1 MNKIFRIIWNHAQQ
15 NWVVTSELAS
25 RQGKSNSL
33 VDSSIQP
40 TKSSKNFFLNLISL
54 SVLMSLPLAANAY
67 VAIGGTAQYS
77 GIAQEN
83 AGSSIVNGT
92 SREQQAFAGNKI
104 GDRALNYYNP
114 GSKSYDDP
122 DSEGSSKNYSGALS
136 GATGIAIGAMAD
148 ARATGQSTYKEGE
161 SSGIAIGDYSKA
173 IGALSFALG
182 GYSIASDTGATAIGT
197 ASRASGFNSLAMMRQ
212 SAATNDYAMAIG
224 NVSWAA
230 GKGSLAMGQSSQAA
244 GDRAIA
250 IGSANVGDSE
260 TTGPRVTNYD
270 ANTNTQALGDRSIAF
285 GAKARTAQTAD
296 DAVALGSEANALS
309 RADMAMG
316 LGAVAN
322 GTTTT
327 NNTAAMTNAN
337 VYAERASAAVAV
349 GAGANATGRN
359 AVAIGAGAEASTA
372 GLPASL
378 ASQNRA
384 DNVAVGA
391 AAQAAYNAVASGFK
405 SKATGTGS
413 VAIGSGAEAKAQNM
427 IAIGINA
434 GKGGA
439 TDESKKNTHGIAIGN
454 GAGQNVIS
462 GTENVAIGRWAGMNV
477 EGNTNYAIGVSAGN
491 NVKGADNF
499 AAIINAGQNV
509 EGSQNIALGY
519 YSGQYIKGSS
529 NIAIGKNAGK
539 YTEAE
544 KLTSNNNIAIGT
556 DTKAN
561 PGANGNAATAIG
573 ANANALANAA
583 TALGV
588 SAQALGVAS
597 VAIGEAALA
606 SAGAPI
612 TEGSPITTGATTAVG
627 RQSQATAGSASA
639 FGSNANASGE
649 GATALGNASS
659 ASGKYAVASGV
670 QSNASGIQSTAIGR
684 AAQATANDTIAIGSS
699 AKGSAENAIA
709 LGINAQALASNAI
722 SIGNGNVVT
731 GKNSGAIGDPTTITG
746 AGTYS
751 LGNDNGTI
759 ASSDSGVFGNN
770 NNLDAAGDN
779 NRVIGN
785 YNTLQNKASG
795 DMVMGAR
802 NTISGATDSEIIGN
816 SNTVQGKQVGVFGDS
831 NTLTEN
837 ATQSRVLGNNN
848 YVNGS
853 TAMVLANNA
862 NVNKASGA
870 KSTGSIAIGNNV
882 TTEFDNSTAI
892 GTNASAV
899 NSASTAIGV
908 SAQASS
914 INALAIGSSSNAQ
927 ATQSVAV
934 GTSAHA
940 YSSNS
945 LALGTSSS
953 ANGASAIAIGNSAA
967 TAKQNSMAVGVQ
979 ANANGNGAAAFGK
992 QANATG
998 DNTVAVGTSAIAST
1012 GGSTALGPLAN
1023 AFGDVSLAVG
1033 NSSKA
1038 EGGNSMAVGQN
1049 SQAVGASSMAVGQEA
1064 VAKGNN
1070 ALALGYQAKAEK
1082 GDSLA
1087 MGYGAQ
1093 ATLAGSVAL
1102 GAGSVTGSAVKTSSA
1117 TVNGITYSGFAGDKI
1132 GSSRVVSVGTTTGE
1146 NQQRQIQNVAAGR
1159 ITATSTDAIN
1169 GSQLYMVANTL
1180 GNVATTTKNILGGD
1194 ATLDPAT
1201 GNITM
1206 TNIGGTGKNTVD
1218 EAIKAAKTEVKAGT
1232 NVANVATSTDTT
1244 DGHTIYTVNA
1254 NGTTVSKGSDL
1265 VKVTPGT
1272 KDTNNVTDYAVDL
1285 SDGAKASLDKADTAL
1300 QSWKAQIVNGDDTTE
1315 IKTVNQ
1321 SDSTFSFEAG
1331 DNITLEND
1339 NSKLKISAPAN
1350 GSVTDGNTGLV
1361 NGGTV
1366 YNAIEGAKTRYYSV
1380 NDGGN
1385 QGANYNND
1393 GATGLNAL
1401 AAGVG
1406 AQATGENVVT
1416 IGHSAGSN
1424 DSTANNSVYIGEQA
1438 GMGSTT
1444 NSDRPENVYIGSG
1457 AGKNTV
1463 GGWNT
1468 SIGTQNAGAGITGDL
1483 NVALGQATLYKVV
1496 GNENTGLGVYAG
1508 QNSTGNNN
1516 TSVGAQAG
1524 RYVEGSNN
1532 TSVGYNAGA
1541 NSVGSNNVALGNE
1554 AGQNVTMSDTVSIGN
1569 GAKANAQNGDVALG
1583 SGSTT
1588 ATVVTTDSADINGL
1602 SYGGFAGNDPK
1613 STVSVGSAGAERTI
1627 TNVAA
1632 GRISKTSTDAIN
1644 GSQLYAVADT
1654 LGNVAN
1660 TVVNNLGGNAAV
1672 DEDGNITMTDIG
1684 GTGKDTVD
1692 DAIKATKTE
1701 VVAGKQVT
1709 VTSEK
1714 DAQDGHTKYTVNAT
1728 KTTVAGSGDVVIS
1741 GDGTADSEGVIA
1753 YTADLSQTTKD
1764 NIQKGV
1770 DAKDTID
1777 TLGVNF
1783 GGDTG
1788 KVFARKL
1795 GEQAN
1800 VKGGASGELT
1810 EGNIGVVS
1818 NGTDTLTVKLAKDI
1832 DLTKEGTL
1840 TIGDTVLTNDT
1851 IATDSVIAN
1860 NVNVGG
1866 TTISEGKVEGL
1877 DDRNA
1882 DDDADYG
1889 VGDNATR
1896 AATEGAVKNV
1906 DDKFNNATFGLKAE
1920 DNNTVTNNLN
1930 NTVDVVG
1937 ADSNITTKV
1946 EDNKLK
1952 IELAKNLDLGKDG
1965 SVTMGD
1971 TKVDGNGL
1979 TINNGPSIT
1988 KDGGIDAGNKPI
2000 TNVASGGNVETNA
2013 ANIGDVNKAGWNI
2026 QGNGTANGKVVN
2038 DNTVNFVN
2046 GTGTTA
2052 TVTGSNGSYSV
2063 KYDVNKTTFKT
2074 DDSGNVSAVDTGD
2087 NFATAKDV
2095 ADAINNAQKTVEV
2108 AAGTNIASVES
2119 ETEGKKTTFT
2129 VNAKGTTVSVSDE
2142 LALTT
2147 DSETNKANNITDYK
2161 VALSDK
2167 TKEDIKKGVDAKD
2180 AVDTKGVGFA
2190 GDSGNGFS
2198 RKLGEQTN
2206 VKGGVTDETKLTDN
2220 NIGVVSDGKDTL
2232 TVKLAKDLKD
2242 LNSISA
2248 NTVTA
2253 GDTTMTTDGI
2263 TISNG
2268 TKGNPVSLTKDGLD
2282 NGGNQ
2287 ITNVASGGD
2296 VDSNAANIGDIKSA
2310 VNKGGWNIQ
2319 GNGTANGKVVND
2331 NTVNFVNGTGTTA
2344 TVTGS
2349 DGSYSVKYDVNK
2361 TTFNTDDSGNVSA
2374 VENGDNFATAKD
2386 VADAINNAQKTVE
2399 VAAGTNIASVESK
2412 TEGKKTTF
2420 TVNAKGTTVSV
2431 SDDLA
2436 LTTDSETNKANNI
2449 TDYKVALSDKTKEDI
2464 KKGVDAKDAVDTKG
2478 VGFAGDSGNGFSR
2491 KLGEQTNVKG
2501 GVTDET
2507 KLTDNNIGVVSDGKD
2522 TLTVKL
2528 AKDVNLGENGSLTVG
2543 NTNVNNE
2550 GVATPKV
2557 TTGSTVMEDGKIT
2570 GLTARDPSASDYG
2583 VGDNATRAA
2592 TEGAVKNVD
2601 DKFNNA
2607 TFGLKAED
2615 DKTVT
2620 NKLNNTVDVVGA
2632 DSNITTKVEENK
2644 LKIELAKTLDLGKD
2658 GSVTMGDT
2666 KVDGNGLTI
2675 NDGPSIT
2682 KDGGIDAGNKPI
2694 TNVASGGDVDSN
2706 AANIGDI
2713 KSAVNK
2719 GGWNIQGNGTA
2730 NGKVVNDN
2738 TVNFVNGTGTTATV
2752 TGSDGSYSVKYDVNK
2767 TTFNTDDSGNVS
2779 AVENGDN
2786 FATAKDVADAINN
2799 AQKTVEVA
2807 AGTNIASVESKTEG
2821 KKTTFTVNAKGT
2833 TVSVSDDLALTTDSE
2848 TNKANNITDYKV
2860 ALSDKTKEDIKKGV
2874 DAKDAVDTK
2883 GVGFAGDS
2891 GNGFSRKLGE
2901 QTNVKGGVTDETK
2914 LTDNNIGVVSDGKD
2928 TLTVKL
2934 AKDVNL
2940 GENGSLTVGNTNVN
2954 NEGVATPKVTTGSTV
2969 MEDGKITGLTARDPS
2984 ASDYGV
2990 GDNATRAATEGAV
3003 KNVDDKFNNATFGL
3017 KAEDDKT
3024 VTNKLNNTVD
3034 VVGADSNITTKVEEN
3049 KLKIELA
3056 KTLDLGKDG
3065 SVTMGDTKV
3074 DGNGLTIND
3083 GPSIT
3088 KDGGIDAGNKPITNV
3103 ASGGDVD
3110 SNAANIGDIKSAV
3123 NKGGWN
3129 IQGNGT
3135 ANGKVVNNNT
3145 VNFVNGTGTTATV
3158 TGSNGS
3164 YSVKYD
3170 VNKTTFKTDDSGN
3183 VSAVDTGDNF
3193 ATAKDVADAI
3203 NNAQKTVEVA
3213 AGTNIASVESE
3224 TEGKKTTFT
3233 VNAKGT
3239 TVSVSDELA
3248 LTTDSETN
3256 KANNITDYKV
3266 ALSDKTKKD
3275 IQKGVDAKDAVDT
3288 KGVGFAGDSG
3298 DAFSRKL
3305 GEQTNVKGGV
3315 TDETKLTDNNIG
3327 VVSDGKD
3334 TLTVKLAKD
3343 VNLGENGSLTVG
3355 NTNVNNEGVATP
3367 KVTTGSTVMEDGK
3380 ITGLTA
3386 RDPSA
3391 SDYGVGDNATRAATE
3406 GAVKNVDDKF
3416 NNATFGLKA
3425 EDDKTVTKNL
3435 NNTVDVVGAD
3445 NNITTKVEENKLKIE
3460 LAKTLDLGKN
3470 GSVTMGDTKVDG
3482 NGLTINNGPSI
3493 TKDGGIDAG
3502 NKPITNVASGGD
3514 VDSNAAN
3521 IGDIKSAVNKG
3532 GWNIQGNGTAN
3543 GKVVNNNTVNFVN
3556 GTGTTATVTGSNG
3569 SYSVKYDVNKT
3580 TFNTD
3585 DSGNVSAVNTGD
3597 NFATA
3602 KDVADAINNAQK
3614 TVEVAAGTNI
3624 ASVDSETEGKKT
3636 TFTVNAKGTT
3646 VTEGDGLTVTPT
3658 DAGNNVTDYS
3668 VALSDKTKEDIKKG
3682 VDAKDAVDTK
3692 GVGFAGDSGDAFSRK
3707 LGEQTNVK
3715 GGVTDETKLTD
3726 NNIGVVSDGKDTLTV
3741 KLAKDLKDLNSVSA
3755 NTVTAG
3761 DTMMNTDGITINN
3774 GKAGKP
3780 VSLTKDGLDNGGN
3793 QIKNVASGGD
3803 VDSNAA
3809 NIGDLKNATSNLV
3822 NTGFNIAADN
3832 GNKDNVKLGETV
3844 KFTDPNGNIVT
3855 TVADNEIKL
3864 ALNKDLTVGD
3874 DKEPGTITVK
3884 GENGKDGVS
3893 LNGKDGSIG
3902 LNGKDGANGTI
3913 TVKQGKPGVDGKDG
3927 GQKPRLDING
3937 EDVATLNDGLKFQG
3951 NNDTTAAIQKKLNET
3966 LTIKGEN
3973 AGDDVSATNMYV
3985 ENSGSELIIKM
3996 AKALTDLTSA
4006 TFTTPDG
4013 NTTVVNNNGVTITPK
4028 DGQKKPVSLTDAG
4041 LDNGGNQITNV
4052 ASGGTVETNAANI
4065 GDLKN
4070 ATSNLVNTGFNIA
4083 ADNGN
4088 KDNVKL
4094 GETVKF
4100 TDPNG
4105 NIVTTVADNEIK
4117 LALNKDLT
4125 VGDDK
4130 EPGTITVKGENGKDG
4145 VSLNGKDG
4153 SIGLNG
4159 KDGASGTITVKQ
4171 GKPGVDGKDGEQKPR
4186 LDINGE
4192 DVATLNDGLKFAGDK
4207 GDTLIKKLNETVT
4220 IKGKAQADADVT
4232 DKNLRVDSENGELV
4246 IKMAKALTDLT
4257 SVATGDTLMDNNGVT
4272 INNGKAGKPV
4282 SLTKDGLDNGGN
4294 KITNVAAGTAPTDA
4308 VNVSQLEKAQKA
4320 ATTKVV
4326 EGKNIKVTETKNTDG
4341 SKTYTVATA
4350 DDLDVNSVKAGDT
4363 VLNKQGVKVGDTV
4376 LNKDGVKVG
4385 DKVAL
4390 TKDGLKVGDVNI
4402 STDGINAGNK
4412 KVTGVANGD
4421 ISATSQDA
4429 VNGSQLY
4436 TVQQAA
4442 KAAKTEV
4449 EAGDNIEV
4457 TSKTGGNGQTVY
4469 TVATKKEVNFDQVN
4483 VGGVSINKD
4492 TGINAGNNKV
4502 TGVSAGNI
4510 NANSTDAVNGSQLHE
4525 TNQNVAENAANIANN
4540 TATIN
4545 KGLNFTADDGQTL
4558 NRKLGD
4564 TVAVNGD
4571 ENIKTSVTSSG
4582 VKVALN
4588 KNLKV
4593 DSITAGNTV
4602 VNNEGVTIGSGNN
4615 AVSLTQNGLNNGGN
4629 RITNVAPG
4637 TAPTDAV
4644 NVAQLS
4650 NVANHLDNKVN
4661 KVAGD
4666 MKRMDKKLRAGI
4678 AGAAA
4683 LGMLPQPTRPGKS
4696 MVSVG
4701 GTTYRN
4707 ESAVALGVSRVSDNE
4722 KWVIKVGAS
4731 ANTRNN
4737 YIVGGSVG
4745 YQW

>member
-25 RQGKSNSL
+25 RQGKSSTL
-33 VDSSIQP
+33 VDSSAQP
-40 TKSSKNFFLNLISL
+40 QRAVKNFFFNLISL
-54 SVLMSLPLAANAY
+54 SLLMSFPLAANAY
-67 VAIGGTAQYS
+67 VAIGGTAENS

-83 AGSSIVNGT
+83 AGPINT
-92 SREQQAFAGNKI
+92 NNAGNTETKERI
-104 GDRALNYYNP
+104 ATANDTKGSKALSYSNP
-114 GSKSYDDP
+114 GNLSYDDP
-122 DSEGSSKNYSGALS
+122 NNAFIHPTTKRNVYSGYLPV
-136 GATGIAIGAMAD
+136 ATGIAIGAGAD
-148 ARATGQSTYKEGE
+148 ATNGDA

-173 IGALSFALG
+173 SGTLSFALG
-182 GYSIASDTGATAIGT
+182 AYSIGSETGATAIGT

-224 NVSWAA
+224 NVSWAS

-250 IGSANVGDSE
+250 IGSADVTVTDS
-260 TTGPRVTNYD
+260 GGKKVTNYD

-285 GAKARTAQTAD
+285 GASARTAESAED
-296 DAVALGSEANALS
+296 SVALGSKTKAQS
-309 RADMAMG
+309 RADVAMG
-316 LGAVAN
+316 LGAIAD
-322 GTTTT
+322 GTTSTNSGAI
-327 NNTAAMTNAN
+327 NNTTVTSEKAA
-337 VYAERASAAVAV
+337 AAVAL

-359 AVAIGAGAEASTA
+359 AVAIGAGAQADTT
-372 GLPASL
+372 GLPSNL
-378 ASQNRA
+378 ATQKRA
-384 DNVAVGA
+384 DNVAIGA

-1132 GSSRVVSVGTTTGE
+1132 GSSRVLSVGTTTGE

-1180 GNVATTTKNILGGD
+1180 GNVATTMKNILGGD

-1206 TNIGGTGKNTVD
+1206 SNIGGTGKNTID

-1254 NGTTVSKGSDL
+1254 DGTTVSAGNSEYVSVSAGQKNDQ
-1265 VKVTPGT
+1265 
-1272 KDTNNVTDYAVDL
+1272 NVTDYAVDL
-1285 SDGAKASLDKADTAL
+1285 STKAKESLGKADTAL
-1300 QSWKAQIVNGDDTTE
+1300 QSWKAQIVNGDNTTE

-1331 DNITLEND
+1331 DNITLAND
-1339 NSKLKISAPAN
+1339 SGKLKISAPAN
-1350 GSVTDGNTGLV
+1350 GSVTNGDTGLV

-1366 YNAIEGAKTRYYSV
+1366 YNAIEAAKTRYYSV
-1380 NDGGN
+1380 NDNGK

-1393 GATGLNAL
+1393 GATGINAL

-1406 AQATGENVVT
+1406 AKAAGENVVS
-1416 IGHSAGSN
+1416 IGFSAGSSDAN
-1424 DSTANNSVYIGEQA
+1424 ANNSVYIGDSA
-1438 GMGSTT
+1438 GDRSTT
-1444 NSDRPENVYIGSG
+1444 NATRPENVYIGRD
-1457 AGKNTV
+1457 AGKATA

-1468 SIGTQNAGAGITGDL
+1468 AIGTQNAGAGIKGDL
-1483 NVALGQATLYKVV
+1483 NVALGHATLYKVT
-1496 GNENTGLGVYAG
+1496 GDENTGLGAYAG
-1508 QNSTGNNN
+1508 QNSTGNYN
-1516 TSVGAQAG
+1516 TSVGSQAG
-1524 RYVEGSNN
+1524 RYIQGSNN

-1541 NSVGSNNVALGNE
+1541 NTVGSNNVALGNE
-1554 AGQNVTMSDTVSIGN
+1554 AGQAVTMNDTVSIGN
-1569 GAKANAQNGDVALG
+1569 AAKANAQNGDVALG
-1583 SGSTT
+1583 ANAVT
-1588 ATVVTTDSADINGL
+1588 ATVVGTDSADINGL
-1602 SYGGFAGNDPK
+1602 VYGGFAGNDPK
-1613 STVSVGSAGAERTI
+1613 STVSVGKKGAERTI

-1660 TVVNNLGGNAAV
+1660 SVVSNLGGNAAV
-1672 DEDGNITMTDIG
+1672 DEDGNITMTNIG
-1684 GTGKDTVD
+1684 GTGKDTLD
-1692 DAIKATKTE
+1692 DAIKAVKTE
-1701 VVAGKQVT
+1701 VVHGKQAT
-1709 VTSEK
+1709 VTSRVDDK
-1714 DAQDGHTKYTVNAT
+1714 DGHTIYTVNAT
-1728 KTTVAGSGDVVIS
+1728 KTTVAGTGDVVIS
-1741 GDGTADSEGVIA
+1741 GDGTADADGVIA
-1753 YTADLSQTTKD
+1753 YTADLSKDTKD

-1946 EDNKLK
+1946 EDSKLK
-1952 IELAKNLDLGKDG
+1952 IELAKTLDLGKDG

-2038 DNTVNFVN
+2038 NNTVNFVN

-2052 TVTGSNGSYSV
+2052 TVTGSDGSYSV
-2063 KYDVNKTTFKT
+2063 KYDVNKTTFNT

-2129 VNAKGTTVSVSDE
+2129 VNAKGTTVTEGDGLTVTSTDAGNNVTDYSVALSDKTKEDIKKGVDAKDTIDTLGVNFGGDTGKVFARKLGEQANVKGGASGELTEGNIGVVSNGTDTLTVKLAKDIDLTKEGTLTIGDTVLTNDTIATDSVIANNVNVGGTTISEGKVEGLDDRNADDDADYGVGDNATRAATEGAVKNVDDKFNNATFGLKAEDNNTVTNNLNNTVDVVGADSNITTKVEENKLKIELAKTLDLGKDGSVTMGDTKVDGNGLTINNGPSITKDGGIDAGNKPITNVASGGDVETNAANIGDVNKAGWNIQGNGTANGKVVNNNTVNFVNGTGTTATVTGSNGSYSVKYDVNKTTFNTDDSGNVSAVDTGDNFATAKDVADAINNAQKTVEVAAGTNIASVESKTEGKKTTFTVNAKGTTVSVSDE

-2167 TKEDIKKGVDAKD
+2167 TKEEIKKGVDAKD

-2190 GDSGNGFS
+2190 GDSGDAFS

-2296 VDSNAANIGDIKSA
+2296 VDTNAANIGDIKSA

-2319 GNGTANGKVVND
+2319 GNGTPNGKVVNN

-2361 TTFNTDDSGNVSA
+2361 TTFN
-2374 VENGDNFATAKD
+2374 
-2386 VADAINNAQKTVE
+2386 
-2399 VAAGTNIASVESK
+2399 
-2412 TEGKKTTF
+2412 
-2420 TVNAKGTTVSV
+2420 
-2431 SDDLA
+2431 
-2436 LTTDSETNKANNI
+2436 
-2449 TDYKVALSDKTKEDI
+2449 
-2464 KKGVDAKDAVDTKG
+2464 
-2478 VGFAGDSGNGFSR
+2478 
-2491 KLGEQTNVKG
+2491 
-2501 GVTDET
+2501 
-2507 KLTDNNIGVVSDGKD
+2507 
-2522 TLTVKL
+2522 
-2528 AKDVNLGENGSLTVG
+2528 
-2543 NTNVNNE
+2543 
-2550 GVATPKV
+2550 
-2557 TTGSTVMEDGKIT
+2557 
-2570 GLTARDPSASDYG
+2570 
-2583 VGDNATRAA
+2583 
-2592 TEGAVKNVD
+2592 
-2601 DKFNNA
+2601 
-2607 TFGLKAED
+2607 
-2615 DKTVT
+2615 
-2620 NKLNNTVDVVGA
+2620 
-2632 DSNITTKVEENK
+2632 
-2644 LKIELAKTLDLGKD
+2644 
-2658 GSVTMGDT
+2658 
-2666 KVDGNGLTI
+2666 
-2675 NDGPSIT
+2675 
-2682 KDGGIDAGNKPI
+2682 
-2694 TNVASGGDVDSN
+2694 
-2706 AANIGDI
+2706 
-2713 KSAVNK
+2713 
-2719 GGWNIQGNGTA
+2719 
-2730 NGKVVNDN
+2730 
-2738 TVNFVNGTGTTATV
+2738 
-2752 TGSDGSYSVKYDVNK
+2752 
-2767 TTFNTDDSGNVS
+2767 
-2779 AVENGDN
+2779 
-2786 FATAKDVADAINN
+2786 
-2799 AQKTVEVA
+2799 
-2807 AGTNIASVESKTEG
+2807 
-2821 KKTTFTVNAKGT
+2821 
-2833 TVSVSDDLALTTDSE
+2833 
-2848 TNKANNITDYKV
+2848 
-2860 ALSDKTKEDIKKGV
+2860 
-2874 DAKDAVDTK
+2874 
-2883 GVGFAGDS
+2883 
-2891 GNGFSRKLGE
+2891 
-2901 QTNVKGGVTDETK
+2901 
-2914 LTDNNIGVVSDGKD
+2914 
-2928 TLTVKL
+2928 
-2934 AKDVNL
+2934 
-2940 GENGSLTVGNTNVN
+2940 
-2954 NEGVATPKVTTGSTV
+2954 
-2969 MEDGKITGLTARDPS
+2969 
-2984 ASDYGV
+2984 
-2990 GDNATRAATEGAV
+2990 
-3003 KNVDDKFNNATFGL
+3003 
-3017 KAEDDKT
+3017 
-3024 VTNKLNNTVD
+3024 
-3034 VVGADSNITTKVEEN
+3034 
-3049 KLKIELA
+3049 
-3056 KTLDLGKDG
+3056 
-3065 SVTMGDTKV
+3065 
-3074 DGNGLTIND
+3074 
-3083 GPSIT
+3083 
-3088 KDGGIDAGNKPITNV
+3088 
-3103 ASGGDVD
+3103 
-3110 SNAANIGDIKSAV
+3110 
-3123 NKGGWN
+3123 
-3129 IQGNGT
+3129 
-3135 ANGKVVNNNT
+3135 
-3145 VNFVNGTGTTATV
+3145 
-3158 TGSNGS
+3158 
-3164 YSVKYD
+3164 
-3170 VNKTTFKTDDSGN
+3170 TDDSGN

-3213 AGTNIASVESE
+3213 AGTNIASVE
-3224 TEGKKTTFT
+3224 
-3233 VNAKGT
+3233 
-3239 TVSVSDELA
+3239 
-3248 LTTDSETN
+3248 
-3256 KANNITDYKV
+3256 
-3266 ALSDKTKKD
+3266 
-3275 IQKGVDAKDAVDT
+3275 
-3288 KGVGFAGDSG
+3288 
-3298 DAFSRKL
+3298 
-3305 GEQTNVKGGV
+3305 
-3315 TDETKLTDNNIG
+3315 
-3327 VVSDGKD
+3327 
-3334 TLTVKLAKD
+3334 
-3343 VNLGENGSLTVG
+3343 
-3355 NTNVNNEGVATP
+3355 
-3367 KVTTGSTVMEDGK
+3367 
-3380 ITGLTA
+3380 
-3386 RDPSA
+3386 
-3391 SDYGVGDNATRAATE
+3391 
-3406 GAVKNVDDKF
+3406 
-3416 NNATFGLKA
+3416 
-3425 EDDKTVTKNL
+3425 
-3435 NNTVDVVGAD
+3435 
-3445 NNITTKVEENKLKIE
+3445 
-3460 LAKTLDLGKN
+3460 
-3470 GSVTMGDTKVDG
+3470 
-3482 NGLTINNGPSI
+3482 
-3493 TKDGGIDAG
+3493 
-3502 NKPITNVASGGD
+3502 
-3514 VDSNAAN
+3514 
-3521 IGDIKSAVNKG
+3521 
-3532 GWNIQGNGTAN
+3532 
-3543 GKVVNNNTVNFVN
+3543 
-3556 GTGTTATVTGSNG
+3556 
-3569 SYSVKYDVNKT
+3569 
-3580 TFNTD
+3580 
-3585 DSGNVSAVNTGD
+3585 
-3597 NFATA
+3597 
-3602 KDVADAINNAQK
+3602 
-3614 TVEVAAGTNI
+3614 
-3624 ASVDSETEGKKT
+3624 SETEGKKT

-3755 NTVTAG
+3755 NTVAAG
-3761 DTMMNTDGITINN
+3761 DTTMTTDGITINN

-3803 VDSNAA
+3803 VDTNAANIGDIKSAVNKGGWNIQGNGKANGKVVNDNTVNFVNGTGTTATVTGSNGSYSVKYDVNKTTFNTDDSGNVSAVDTGDNFATAKDVADAINNAQKTVEVAAGTNIASVESKTEGKKTTFTVNAKGTTVSVSDELALTTDSETNKANNITDYKVALSDKTKEEIKKGVDAKDAVDTKGVGFAGDSGDAFSRKLGEQTNVKGGVTDETKLTDNNIGVVSDGKDTLTVKLAKDLKDLNSISANTVTAGDTTMTTDGITISNGTKGNPVSLTKDGLDNGGNQITNVASGGDVDTNAANIGDIKSAVNKGGWNIQGNGTPNGKVVNNNTVNFVNGTGTTATVTGSDGSYSVKYDVNKTTFNTDDSGNVSAVDTGDNFATAKDVADAINNAQKTVEVAAGTNIASVESETEGKKTTFTVNAKGTTVTEGDGLTVTPTDAGNNVTDYSVALSDKTKEDIKKGVDAKDAVDTKGVGFAGDSGDAFSRKLGEQTNVKGGVTDETKLTDNNIGVVSDGKDTLTVKLAKDLKDLNSVSANTVAAGDTTMTTDGITISNGTKGNPVSLTKDGLDNGGNQIKNVASGGDVDTNAA

-3822 NTGFNIAADN
+3822 NKGFNIAADD

-3884 GENGKDGVS
+3884 GENDKDGVS

-3927 GQKPRLDING
+3927 EQKPRLDING

-4171 GKPGVDGKDGEQKPR
+4171 GKSGVDGKDGEQKPR

-4294 KITNVAAGTAPTDA
+4294 KITNVAAGTDAKDA

-4390 TKDGLKVGDVNI
+4390 TKDGLKVGGVNI

-4449 EAGDNIEV
+4449 EAGDNIKV

-4492 TGINAGNNKV
+4492 TGINAGNKKV
-4502 TGVSAGNI
+4502 TGVLDGNI
-4510 NANSTDAVNGSQLHE
+4510 NADSTDAVNGRQLHK
-4525 TNQNVAENAANIANN
+4525 TDQNVAENAANIANN

>member
-67 VAIGGTAQYS
+67 VAIGGTAEYS

-83 AGSSIVNGT
+83 AGTT
-92 SREQQAFAGNKI
+92 SVSGVSKKQQAFASDDM
-104 GDRALNYYNP
+104 GDKALDYLNP
-114 GSKSYDDP
+114 GSRSYNDP
-122 DSEGSSKNYSGALS
+122 NQVSANRLYSGTLA

-148 ARATGQSTYKEGE
+148 ARATGQSTYLPGE

-250 IGSANVGDSE
+250 IGSANVGDTES
-260 TTGPRVTNYD
+260 TGPRVTNYD
-270 ANTNTQALGDRSIAF
+270 ANTNTQALADRSIAF
-285 GAKARTAQTAD
+285 GAKARTAQTAT

-831 NTLTEN
+831 NILTNN
-837 ATQSRVLGNNN
+837 AGKSRILGNNNSINGQEAFVLGNNVKVQKDKAGTSARAIGIGSN
-848 YVNGS
+848 ATVND
-853 TAMVLANNA
+853 ND
-862 NVNKASGA
+862 
-870 KSTGSIAIGNNV
+870 SIAIGTSSHTDGNFV
-882 TTEFDNSTAI
+882 TAI
-892 GTNASAV
+892 GNKASA
-899 NSASTAIGV
+899 SGD
-908 SAQASS
+908 Q
-914 INALAIGSSSNAQ
+914 ALAVGSNTL
-927 ATQSVAV
+927 ATKS
-934 GTSAHA
+934 
-940 YSSNS
+940 
-945 LALGTSSS
+945 
-953 ANGASAIAIGNSAA
+953 
-967 TAKQNSMAVGVQ
+967 
-979 ANANGNGAAAFGK
+979 
-992 QANATG
+992 
-998 DNTVAVGTSAIAST
+998 
-1012 GGSTALGPLAN
+1012 STALGQEAQATGN
-1023 AFGDVSLAVG
+1023 VALAVG
-1033 NSSKA
+1033 AGAKA
-1038 EGGNSMAVGQN
+1038 TGDNSMAVGQY
-1049 SQAVGASSMAVGQEA
+1049 SQAVGASSTAVGQGA
-1064 VAKGNN
+1064 LTSANN
-1070 ALALGYQAKAEK
+1070 AAALGYQAKAERT
-1082 GDSLA
+1082 GALA
-1087 MGYGAQ
+1087 LGYNAQ
-1093 ATLAGSVAL
+1093 ATLAGAVAL
-1102 GAGSVTGSAVKTSSA
+1102 GEGSNTVAAAVKTSSA
-1117 TVNGITYSGFAGDKI
+1117 KVNGITYSGFAGDKI
-1132 GSSRVVSVGTTTGE
+1132 GSARVVSVGTTEEGK
-1146 NQQRQIQNVAAGR
+1146 QRQIKNVAAGQV
-1159 ITATSTDAIN
+1159 TASSTDAIN
-1169 GSQLYMVANTL
+1169 GSQLYMVANTV
-1180 GNVATTTKNILGGD
+1180 GNIANSVQTVLGGN
-1194 ATLDPAT
+1194 AAIDPNT

-1206 TNIGGTGKNTVD
+1206 NNIGGTGKNTID
-1218 EAIKAAKTEVKAGT
+1218 EAIKATKT
-1232 NVANVATSTDTT
+1232 
-1244 DGHTIYTVNA
+1244 H
-1254 NGTTVSKGSDL
+1254 
-1265 VKVTPGT
+1265 
-1272 KDTNNVTDYAVDL
+1272 
-1285 SDGAKASLDKADTAL
+1285 
-1300 QSWKAQIVNGDDTTE
+1300 
-1315 IKTVNQ
+1315 
-1321 SDSTFSFEAG
+1321 
-1331 DNITLEND
+1331 
-1339 NSKLKISAPAN
+1339 
-1350 GSVTDGNTGLV
+1350 
-1361 NGGTV
+1361 
-1366 YNAIEGAKTRYYSV
+1366 YYSV
-1380 NDGGN
+1380 GANNPNDE
-1385 QGANYNND
+1385 NYNND
-1393 GATGLNAL
+1393 GATGVDAI
-1401 AAGVG
+1401 AAGVRARATG
-1406 AQATGENVVT
+1406 KGDIAVGESAFAESGSDIDDQAAVAVGYQAKATKIGAVAIGPVAQAKANNMVSMGY
-1416 IGHSAGSN
+1416 SAGS
-1424 DSTANNSVYIGEQA
+1424 DSTAPNSVWIGVNA
-1438 GMGSTT
+1438 G
-1444 NSDRPENVYIGSG
+1444 NSASGISNIGIGDSAGSG
-1457 AGKNTV
+1457 
-1463 GGWNT
+1463 
-1468 SIGTQNAGAGITGDL
+1468 IGDNSNY
-1483 NVALGQATLYKVV
+1483 NVAM
-1496 GNENTGLGVYAG
+1496 GVSAG
-1508 QNSTGNNN
+1508 GGIN
-1516 TSVGAQAG
+1516 
-1524 RYVEGSNN
+1524 GSNN
-1532 TSVGYNAGA
+1532 LALGTST
-1541 NSVGSNNVALGNE
+1541 GSTLTGNDNVALGNT
-1554 AGQNVTMSDTVSIGN
+1554 AGANLNGSNNIAIGRQAGTAVVVNDDPNELIFKSGASDTREVSDSISLGN
-1569 GAKANAQNGDVALG
+1569 NAQALKDKAVAIGLDSQAKNENDIALG
-1583 SGSTT
+1583 AGAISETAVGTT
-1588 ATVVTTDSADINGL
+1588 EAVINGIT
-1602 SYGGFAGNDPK
+1602 YDGFAGTSPIA
-1613 STVSVGSAGAERTI
+1613 TLSVGSASKERTI

-1632 GRISKTSTDAIN
+1632 GRISKDSTDAIN
-1644 GSQLYAVADT
+1644 GSQLYAVA
-1654 LGNVAN
+1654 
-1660 TVVNNLGGNAAV
+1660 
-1672 DEDGNITMTDIG
+1672 GNITDATKGGGFILTDDNNEKVAQDLGHSIQLKGEKGITVTANEPGKQLKIALGNEITIG
-1684 GTGKDTVD
+1684 DPENLSNPNAPKKAGTINVVGKDGKNGVS
-1692 DAIKATKTE
+1692 IK
-1701 VVAGKQVT
+1701 
-1709 VTSEK
+1709 
-1714 DAQDGHTKYTVNAT
+1714 
-1728 KTTVAGSGDVVIS
+1728 
-1741 GDGTADSEGVIA
+1741 
-1753 YTADLSQTTKD
+1753 
-1764 NIQKGV
+1764 
-1770 DAKDTID
+1770 
-1777 TLGVNF
+1777 
-1783 GGDTG
+1783 GDTG
-1788 KVFARKL
+1788 
-1795 GEQAN
+1795 N
-1800 VKGGASGELT
+1800 
-1810 EGNIGVVS
+1810 
-1818 NGTDTLTVKLAKDI
+1818 
-1832 DLTKEGTL
+1832 
-1840 TIGDTVLTNDT
+1840 
-1851 IATDSVIAN
+1851 
-1860 NVNVGG
+1860 
-1866 TTISEGKVEGL
+1866 
-1877 DDRNA
+1877 
-1882 DDDADYG
+1882 
-1889 VGDNATR
+1889 
-1896 AATEGAVKNV
+1896 
-1906 DDKFNNATFGLKAE
+1906 
-1920 DNNTVTNNLN
+1920 
-1930 NTVDVVG
+1930 
-1937 ADSNITTKV
+1937 
-1946 EDNKLK
+1946 
-1952 IELAKNLDLGKDG
+1952 
-1965 SVTMGD
+1965 
-1971 TKVDGNGL
+1971 
-1979 TINNGPSIT
+1979 
-1988 KDGGIDAGNKPI
+1988 
-2000 TNVASGGNVETNA
+2000 
-2013 ANIGDVNKAGWNI
+2013 
-2026 QGNGTANGKVVN
+2026 
-2038 DNTVNFVN
+2038 
-2046 GTGTTA
+2046 
-2052 TVTGSNGSYSV
+2052 
-2063 KYDVNKTTFKT
+2063 
-2074 DDSGNVSAVDTGD
+2074 
-2087 NFATAKDV
+2087 
-2095 ADAINNAQKTVEV
+2095 
-2108 AAGTNIASVES
+2108 
-2119 ETEGKKTTFT
+2119 
-2129 VNAKGTTVSVSDE
+2129 
-2142 LALTT
+2142 
-2147 DSETNKANNITDYK
+2147 
-2161 VALSDK
+2161 
-2167 TKEDIKKGVDAKD
+2167 
-2180 AVDTKGVGFA
+2180 
-2190 GDSGNGFS
+2190 
-2198 RKLGEQTN
+2198 
-2206 VKGGVTDETKLTDN
+2206 
-2220 NIGVVSDGKDTL
+2220 DGKPGI
-2232 TVKLAKDLKD
+2232 
-2242 LNSISA
+2242 SIA
-2248 NTVTA
+2248 
-2253 GDTTMTTDGI
+2253 
-2263 TISNG
+2263 
-2268 TKGNPVSLTKDGLD
+2268 
-2282 NGGNQ
+2282 
-2287 ITNVASGGD
+2287 
-2296 VDSNAANIGDIKSA
+2296 
-2310 VNKGGWNIQ
+2310 
-2319 GNGTANGKVVND
+2319 
-2331 NTVNFVNGTGTTA
+2331 
-2344 TVTGS
+2344 
-2349 DGSYSVKYDVNK
+2349 
-2361 TTFNTDDSGNVSA
+2361 
-2374 VENGDNFATAKD
+2374 
-2386 VADAINNAQKTVE
+2386 
-2399 VAAGTNIASVESK
+2399 
-2412 TEGKKTTF
+2412 
-2420 TVNAKGTTVSV
+2420 
-2431 SDDLA
+2431 
-2436 LTTDSETNKANNI
+2436 
-2449 TDYKVALSDKTKEDI
+2449 
-2464 KKGVDAKDAVDTKG
+2464 
-2478 VGFAGDSGNGFSR
+2478 
-2491 KLGEQTNVKG
+2491 
-2501 GVTDET
+2501 
-2507 KLTDNNIGVVSDGKD
+2507 
-2522 TLTVKL
+2522 
-2528 AKDVNLGENGSLTVG
+2528 
-2543 NTNVNNE
+2543 
-2550 GVATPKV
+2550 
-2557 TTGSTVMEDGKIT
+2557 
-2570 GLTARDPSASDYG
+2570 
-2583 VGDNATRAA
+2583 
-2592 TEGAVKNVD
+2592 
-2601 DKFNNA
+2601 
-2607 TFGLKAED
+2607 
-2615 DKTVT
+2615 
-2620 NKLNNTVDVVGA
+2620 
-2632 DSNITTKVEENK
+2632 
-2644 LKIELAKTLDLGKD
+2644 
-2658 GSVTMGDT
+2658 
-2666 KVDGNGLTI
+2666 
-2675 NDGPSIT
+2675 
-2682 KDGGIDAGNKPI
+2682 
-2694 TNVASGGDVDSN
+2694 
-2706 AANIGDI
+2706 
-2713 KSAVNK
+2713 
-2719 GGWNIQGNGTA
+2719 
-2730 NGKVVNDN
+2730 
-2738 TVNFVNGTGTTATV
+2738 
-2752 TGSDGSYSVKYDVNK
+2752 
-2767 TTFNTDDSGNVS
+2767 
-2779 AVENGDN
+2779 
-2786 FATAKDVADAINN
+2786 
-2799 AQKTVEVA
+2799 
-2807 AGTNIASVESKTEG
+2807 
-2821 KKTTFTVNAKGT
+2821 
-2833 TVSVSDDLALTTDSE
+2833 
-2848 TNKANNITDYKV
+2848 
-2860 ALSDKTKEDIKKGV
+2860 
-2874 DAKDAVDTK
+2874 
-2883 GVGFAGDS
+2883 
-2891 GNGFSRKLGE
+2891 
-2901 QTNVKGGVTDETK
+2901 
-2914 LTDNNIGVVSDGKD
+2914 
-2928 TLTVKL
+2928 
-2934 AKDVNL
+2934 
-2940 GENGSLTVGNTNVN
+2940 
-2954 NEGVATPKVTTGSTV
+2954 
-2969 MEDGKITGLTARDPS
+2969 
-2984 ASDYGV
+2984 
-2990 GDNATRAATEGAV
+2990 
-3003 KNVDDKFNNATFGL
+3003 
-3017 KAEDDKT
+3017 
-3024 VTNKLNNTVD
+3024 
-3034 VVGADSNITTKVEEN
+3034 
-3049 KLKIELA
+3049 
-3056 KTLDLGKDG
+3056 
-3065 SVTMGDTKV
+3065 
-3074 DGNGLTIND
+3074 
-3083 GPSIT
+3083 
-3088 KDGGIDAGNKPITNV
+3088 
-3103 ASGGDVD
+3103 
-3110 SNAANIGDIKSAV
+3110 
-3123 NKGGWN
+3123 
-3129 IQGNGT
+3129 
-3135 ANGKVVNNNT
+3135 
-3145 VNFVNGTGTTATV
+3145 
-3158 TGSNGS
+3158 
-3164 YSVKYD
+3164 
-3170 VNKTTFKTDDSGN
+3170 
-3183 VSAVDTGDNF
+3183 
-3193 ATAKDVADAI
+3193 
-3203 NNAQKTVEVA
+3203 
-3213 AGTNIASVESE
+3213 
-3224 TEGKKTTFT
+3224 
-3233 VNAKGT
+3233 
-3239 TVSVSDELA
+3239 
-3248 LTTDSETN
+3248 
-3256 KANNITDYKV
+3256 
-3266 ALSDKTKKD
+3266 
-3275 IQKGVDAKDAVDT
+3275 
-3288 KGVGFAGDSG
+3288 
-3298 DAFSRKL
+3298 
-3305 GEQTNVKGGV
+3305 
-3315 TDETKLTDNNIG
+3315 
-3327 VVSDGKD
+3327 
-3334 TLTVKLAKD
+3334 
-3343 VNLGENGSLTVG
+3343 
-3355 NTNVNNEGVATP
+3355 
-3367 KVTTGSTVMEDGK
+3367 
-3380 ITGLTA
+3380 
-3386 RDPSA
+3386 
-3391 SDYGVGDNATRAATE
+3391 
-3406 GAVKNVDDKF
+3406 
-3416 NNATFGLKA
+3416 
-3425 EDDKTVTKNL
+3425 
-3435 NNTVDVVGAD
+3435 
-3445 NNITTKVEENKLKIE
+3445 
-3460 LAKTLDLGKN
+3460 
-3470 GSVTMGDTKVDG
+3470 
-3482 NGLTINNGPSI
+3482 
-3493 TKDGGIDAG
+3493 
-3502 NKPITNVASGGD
+3502 
-3514 VDSNAAN
+3514 
-3521 IGDIKSAVNKG
+3521 
-3532 GWNIQGNGTAN
+3532 
-3543 GKVVNNNTVNFVN
+3543 
-3556 GTGTTATVTGSNG
+3556 
-3569 SYSVKYDVNKT
+3569 
-3580 TFNTD
+3580 
-3585 DSGNVSAVNTGD
+3585 
-3597 NFATA
+3597 
-3602 KDVADAINNAQK
+3602 
-3614 TVEVAAGTNI
+3614 
-3624 ASVDSETEGKKT
+3624 
-3636 TFTVNAKGTT
+3636 
-3646 VTEGDGLTVTPT
+3646 
-3658 DAGNNVTDYS
+3658 
-3668 VALSDKTKEDIKKG
+3668 
-3682 VDAKDAVDTK
+3682 
-3692 GVGFAGDSGDAFSRK
+3692 
-3707 LGEQTNVK
+3707 
-3715 GGVTDETKLTD
+3715 
-3726 NNIGVVSDGKDTLTV
+3726 
-3741 KLAKDLKDLNSVSA
+3741 
-3755 NTVTAG
+3755 
-3761 DTMMNTDGITINN
+3761 
-3774 GKAGKP
+3774 
-3780 VSLTKDGLDNGGN
+3780 
-3793 QIKNVASGGD
+3793 
-3803 VDSNAA
+3803 
-3809 NIGDLKNATSNLV
+3809 
-3822 NTGFNIAADN
+3822 
-3832 GNKDNVKLGETV
+3832 
-3844 KFTDPNGNIVT
+3844 
-3855 TVADNEIKL
+3855 
-3864 ALNKDLTVGD
+3864 
-3874 DKEPGTITVK
+3874 
-3884 GENGKDGVS
+3884 
-3893 LNGKDGSIG
+3893 
-3902 LNGKDGANGTI
+3902 GKDGADGI
-3913 TVKQGKPGVDGKDG
+3913 TLTTKTDGKPDVFG
-3927 GQKPRLDING
+3927 GPTKPRLEVNN
-3937 EDVATLNDGLKFQG
+3937 EEVATLNDGLKFQG

-4052 ASGGTVETNAANI
+4052 ASGGDVDTNAANI

-4070 ATSNLVNTGFNIA
+4070 ATSNLVNKGFNIA

-4088 KDNVKL
+4088 EDNVKL

-4130 EPGTITVKGENGKDG
+4130 EPGTITVKGESGKDG

-4159 KDGASGTITVKQ
+4159 KDGANGTITVKQ
-4171 GKPGVDGKDGEQKPR
+4171 GKPGVYGKDGEQKPR

-4350 DDLDVNSVKAGDT
+4350 NDLDVNSVKAGDT
-4363 VLNKQGVKVGDTV
+4363 VLNKQGVKAGDTV

-4469 TVATKKEVNFDQVN
+4469 TVATKKEVNFDKVN